1 MGNAV
6 RRAAE
11 DARDR
16 LAALAAEAGLPKGT
30 NYDWREVFRKRFG
43 MQAGNVIGTGTFV
56 PPYTPPDPATGQSPD
71 VTPFWMTGG
80 SGAEVEVDTET
91 GHVRVIRLVNVADAG
106 KPVNPNICK
115 TQISGGA
122 IMQFGFTLYEDMVF
136 DAGQVTNASFADY
149 KIPGFRD
156 VPVIESDIVVSSQET
171 GPFGAKGVGESS
183 TFAVSPAIA
192 NAIDD
197 AVGVRVT
204 ELPIKAE
211 TLLRAMR
218 AAEGRPLDEGE

>member
-1 MGNAV
+1 
-6 RRAAE
+6 
-11 DARDR
+11 
-16 LAALAAEAGLPKGT
+16 
-30 NYDWREVFRKRFG
+30 
-43 MQAGNVIGTGTFV
+43 MQ
-56 PPYTPPDPATGQSPD
+56 
-71 VTPFWMTGG
+71 
-80 SGAEVEVDTET
+80 
-91 GHVRVIRLVNVADAG
+91 L
-106 KPVNPNICK
+106 
-115 TQISGGA
+115 
-122 IMQFGFTLYEDMVF
+122 GFTLYEGMVF
-136 DAGQVTNASFADY
+136 DGGQVTNASFADY